1 MPWLIELLKAIGLA
15 VVIFTFLAVVAAM
28 FGVYLER
35 KISGW
40 IQARLG
46 PKHVGPQGLLQTIAD
61 TVKLLQ
67 KEHITPRHADALIF
81 NVAPVIVAVAA
92 LLDWV
97 VIPFGKLGDRVW
109 VVRDINIGVLYFA
122 AMASVTV
129 VGIIA
134 GGWSSNNKYALLGGL
149 RSASQMIS
157 YEIPLAL
164 GILWAAM
171 VAGTLSTVGI
181 VDAQV
186 RQGSWFMFKLP
197 SPIGWFGLPFGIL
210 ASLTFLT
217 AATAEVNRVPF
228 DLPEAESE
236 LVAGYFAEYTGM
248 RFALF
253 QLGEYG
259 EMIGMA
265 AVATIMFFGGWTE
278 PHLQPYMWLLVT
290 LIPGVGGVPPSNIVL
305 AALALVP
312 TSRGGTGLCVMPQAE
327 CVAGIQVLIC
337 AGPITVLILFVIMLT
352 EGGTGVRARQ
362 LNDQVP
368 LGAMAAVWLA
378 FVLIVIFTR
387 TGWPTA
393 AGVLPA
399 YNVVAVGN
407 AFLSDYVLIFEVT
420 SVVLLV
426 SLVGAIVI
434 ARRED

>member
-46 PKHVGPQGLLQTIAD
+46 PKHIGPQGLLQTVAD

-97 VIPFGKLGDRVW
+97 VIPFGKLGDRVL

-122 AMASVTV
+122 AMSSVIV
-129 VGIIA
+129 IGIIA

-259 EMIGMA
+259 EMFGMA

-290 LIPGVGGVPPSNIVL
+290 LGCLVVAAVILTTGLRQTLLVRPILMLAVLGLLLSLVMFFGTRAGLSQVLPSLVWFL
-305 AALALVP
+305 TKMFALVFFLMWMRWTYP
-312 TSRGGTGLCVMPQAE
+312 RLRLDQLLNLSWK
-327 CVAGIQVLIC
+327 VL
-337 AGPITVLILFVIMLT
+337 L
-352 EGGTGVRARQ
+352 
-362 LNDQVP
+362 P
-368 LGAMAAVWLA
+368 LGLLNLLA
-378 FVLIVIFTR
+378 TGFVLTVWGR
-387 TGWPTA
+387 
-393 AGVLPA
+393 
-399 YNVVAVGN
+399 
-407 AFLSDYVLIFEVT
+407 
-420 SVVLLV
+420 
-426 SLVGAIVI
+426 
-434 ARRED
+434 

>member
-1 MPWLIELLKAIGLA
+1 MPKVLLDWFYVAVFA
-15 VVIFTFLAVVAAM
+15 VVGTVMAVLPLVVGSLRFFAVAAAL
-28 FGVYLER
+28 FGVYLGR
-35 KISGW
+35 KISGGF
-40 IQARLG
+40 QARLG
-46 PKHVGPQGLLQTIAD
+46 PQHVGPQGLLQTVAD
-61 TVKLLQ
+61 TVKLLR

-81 NVAPVIVAVAA
+81 NVAPGIVAVAGP
-92 LLDWV
+92 LDWV
-97 VIPFGKLGDRVW
+97 VIPFGKLGDRVL

-122 AMASVTV
+122 AMSSVIV
-129 VGIIA
+129 IGIIA

-197 SPIGWFGLPFGIL
+197 SPIGWFGLPFGLL

-259 EMIGMA
+259 EMFGMA
-265 AVATIMFFGGWTE
+265 AVATIMFCGGWT
-278 PHLQPYMWLLVT
+278 
-290 LIPGVGGVPPSNIVL
+290 
-305 AALALVP
+305 
-312 TSRGGTGLCVMPQAE
+312 SR
-327 CVAGIQVLIC
+327 
-337 AGPITVLILFVIMLT
+337 
-352 EGGTGVRARQ
+352 
-362 LNDQVP
+362 
-368 LGAMAAVWLA
+368 
-378 FVLIVIFTR
+378 
-387 TGWPTA
+387 
-393 AGVLPA
+393 
-399 YNVVAVGN
+399 
-407 AFLSDYVLIFEVT
+407 
-420 SVVLLV
+420 
-426 SLVGAIVI
+426 
-434 ARRED
+434 